1 MASDLPSF
9 DEKWLAI
16 GPLPDEERP
25 ERECRQ
31 REYREFWEAARLLCR
46 LEWADHGIWCQLCC
60 GRRWSTGHF
69 DDCPLARLLTSLGLN
84 AEARERV
91 RSGTKRERQE
101 GVRREQGR
109 DG

>member
-46 LEWADHGIWCQLCC
+46 LEWADHGIWC
-60 GRRWSTGHF
+60 
-69 DDCPLARLLTSLGLN
+69 
-84 AEARERV
+84 
-91 RSGTKRERQE
+91 
-101 GVRREQGR
+101 
-109 DG
+109 